1 MFNFGCTSV
10 VNALLIKIIVRLKF
24 KFKSNVV
31 IFTLRKKKFLKM
43 IKVYTVFKSET
54 SLRVNMNYVCFARS
68 LLIIMQR
75 RENFDSEFLFCNQ

>member
-1 MFNFGCTSV
+1 
-10 VNALLIKIIVRLKF
+10 
-24 KFKSNVV
+24 
-31 IFTLRKKKFLKM
+31 M

>member
-31 IFTLRKKKFLKM
+31 IFTLRKKKIFKND
-43 IKVYTVFKSET
+43 KSVYS
-54 SLRVNMNYVCFARS
+54 
-68 LLIIMQR
+68 I
-75 RENFDSEFLFCNQ
+75 